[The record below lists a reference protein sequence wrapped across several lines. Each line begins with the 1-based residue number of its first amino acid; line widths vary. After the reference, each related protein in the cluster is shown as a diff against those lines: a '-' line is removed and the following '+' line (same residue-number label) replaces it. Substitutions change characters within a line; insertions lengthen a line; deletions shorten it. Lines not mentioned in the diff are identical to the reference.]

1 MPFCC
6 IFASNGNVMKKYTIT
21 DKPGNI
27 LNEPL
32 AVYSKST
39 NFFDDA
45 GDLGFDKK
53 FIKNLSFDDLMQNK
67 PLLMQLILRGI
78 SPALFKAIVKDSPFE
93 MYQWSEFLDI
103 PMRTLHRYFKQNKLL
118 KPIHTEKIIEF
129 VELIR
134 QGCDTFGSVGKFK
147 GWLCAPSMIFN
158 NKRPCDL
165 LTNSIGMR
173 MVSEELLRI
182 EHGIFV

>member
-1 MPFCC
+1 MPIC
-6 IFASNGNVMKKYTIT
+6 IIFVSNGYTMKKYTIT
-21 DKPGNI
+21 DKPEDI

-53 FIKNLSFDDLMQNK
+53 FIKDLSFDDLMQNK
-67 PLLMQLILRGI
+67 PLLMQLIRRGI
-78 SPALFKAIVKDSPFE
+78 SPAFFKAIVKNSPFE
-93 MYQWSEFLDI
+93 MHQWSEFLDI
-103 PMRTLHRYFKQNKLL
+103 PMRTLQRYFKQNKLL

-134 QGCDTFGSVGKFK
+134 QGLDTFGSMEKFK
-147 GWLCAPSMIFN
+147 GWLCAPSLIFS
-158 NKRPCDL
+158 NKRPCEL